1 MPLWCE
7 WAYQMPI
14 YLDVAGSEGEGDD
27 AKREGAH
34 DSHAVDAPVGAP
46 HELADQHHSGE
57 DVARH
62 TDAHQEP
69 APWRKVDRETAFLL

>member
-1 MPLWCE
+1 M
-7 WAYQMPI
+7 AI

-27 AKREGAH
+27 AKGEGTH

-46 HELADQHHSGE
+46 YELADQHHRGE
-57 DVARH
+57 DVARY

-69 APWRKVDRETAFLL
+69 APCRMEDRENTFPL